1 MSNSLSDNTSERK
14 CESCGTD
21 KTYMAVTKG
30 GTPYPNKEYS
40 WICGRCYRHFL
51 YRKALPPIHVRRGI
65 RIARIAKRVCHK
77 CGGKTT
83 IQKSKT
89 LPNDY
94 HICHRHPEVLSKWL
108 CGRCYANWLFEPR
121 RRFKTKEE
129 RYQYISKLF
138 SGAGNPQYGNHTLN
152 VGRDEQYT

>member
-1 MSNSLSDNTSERK
+1 MSNSLSGNTGERK

-30 GTPYPNKEYS
+30 GTPYPKWNNNLLKEDG

-51 YRKALPPIHVRRGI
+51 DRKALPPIPV

-83 IQKSKT
+83 TQKDLT
-89 LPNDY
+89 
-94 HICHRHPEVLSKWL
+94 
-108 CGRCYANWLFEPR
+108 
-121 RRFKTKEE
+121 
-129 RYQYISKLF
+129 
-138 SGAGNPQYGNHTLN
+138 
-152 VGRDEQYT
+152 

>member
-1 MSNSLSDNTSERK
+1 VKENARAAEQIRHIWLLLGEELLIRNGITISSKKIVGYAEDVTGTFCIER
-14 CESCGTD
+14 
-21 KTYMAVTKG
+21 
-30 GTPYPNKEYS
+30 
-40 WICGRCYRHFL
+40 L
-51 YRKALPPIHVRRGI
+51 YLQFTFAEVFVWP
-65 RIARIAKRVCHK
+65 RIVKRVCRK

-83 IQKSKT
+83 TQKSKT
-89 LPNDY
+89 SPNDY
-94 HICHRHPEVLSKWL
+94 HIWHRHAEVLSKWL
-108 CGRCYANWLFEPR
+108 CGRCYANWLFDPR